1 MHTSNGPPRLPW
13 ERAGGNR
20 LSFMSPEVR
29 HEAIIAALSAHGT
42 VEVADLSDQLGV
54 SGTTIRRDLA
64 VLEGRS
70 VLRRTHGGA
79 IRTNFAG
86 ELPLGF
92 RETKQ
97 APEKG
102 LIAAAVAAMVAE
114 NLRIG
119 LSGGTTLTEV
129 ARALGPA
136 PGLTVVTNSLSVASE
151 MAPWSQHTLITTGG
165 LVRDRSYEM
174 VGPVAEQTIARFN
187 LDLCI
192 VGADGVSVHGITTL
206 DHVEAATNRALVES
220 AKRCVVAADHTKLGK
235 TLFATICDLADVD
248 MVLTTGTP
256 DERLAEA
263 LQRHGVELMMADAA
277 SSASAARPPM

>member
-1 MHTSNGPPRLPW
+1 
-13 ERAGGNR
+13 
-20 LSFMSPEVR
+20 MSPEAR
-29 HEAIIAALSAHGT
+29 HEAIIAALSDRGT
-42 VEVADLSDQLGV
+42 VEVAELSDHLGV

-92 RETKQ
+92 RETRQ

-102 LIAAAVAAMVAE
+102 LIASAVAGMATE
-114 NLRIG
+114 GLRIG

-129 ARALGPA
+129 ARALGPG

-151 MAPWSQHTLITTGG
+151 LAPWSQHTLIATGG

-174 VGPVAEQTIARFN
+174 VGPAAEQTIARFN

-192 VGADGVSVHGITTL
+192 VGADGVSVHGISTL
-206 DHVEAATNRALVES
+206 DHVEAATNRALVKS
-220 AKRCVVAADHTKLGK
+220 AERCLVAADHTKLGK

-248 MVLTTGTP
+248 VVLTTGAP
-256 DERLAEA
+256 DDLLAEA
-263 LQRHGVELMMADAA
+263 LQHHGVELLLAEAA
-277 SSASAARPPM
+277 TGASAAELSA